1 MKTITK
7 ILDEELA
14 MNKEELLKEYKNVYG
29 EDAKDVFF
37 SPGRINVIGEHTD
50 YNGGHV
56 FPAAISLGVYG
67 VYGPREDNKVRL
79 YSGNVDGD
87 IVEFDLDDSSVE
99 KDDRFWTNYFKGML
113 TYLKERADG
122 DKINHGF
129 NLYIK
134 ATLPSGSGLS
144 SSAAI
149 EMLMGIILKDEFNL
163 DVDRVTLAKL
173 GQKTENE
180 FVGLNSGIMDQFACI
195 MGKKDNAI
203 FLDTNTMEY
212 EYKPLKLGEY
222 EIIIMSTNKE
232 HTLADSAYNDR
243 VRECHD
249 ALTKLQT
256 KLNIKALG
264 ELDEE
269 SFDEYSYLIND
280 ETEIR
285 RARHA
290 VFENQRTLHAT
301 KAMED
306 ADLEKLGR
314 LINASHVSLH
324 YDYEVTG
331 KELDTLAEAAWK
343 QDGVLGARMIGGGFG
358 GSAIAIVKK
367 DKAEEF
373 KKNVGKIYR
382 NKIGYDASFYDAEI
396 VDGTKRI

>member
-1 MKTITK
+1 
-7 ILDEELA
+7 
-14 MNKEELLKEYKNVYG
+14 MNKEELLKEYETTFG
-29 EDAKDVFF
+29 EKGKDVFF

-67 VYGPREDNKVRL
+67 VYGPREDKKVCL
-79 YSGNVDGD
+79 FSGNVDGD
-87 IVEFDLDDSSVE
+87 IVEFDIDDTTVE
-99 KDDRFWTNYFKGML
+99 KDDRFWANYFKGMI
-113 TYLKERADG
+113 TYLREKYDNI
-122 DKINHGF
+122 DHGF

-134 ATLPSGSGLS
+134 ANLPSGSGLS

-163 DVDRVTLAKL
+163 DVDRIALAKMGL
-173 GQKTENE
+173 RTENE

-195 MGKKDNAI
+195 MGKKDSAI
-203 FLDTNTMEY
+203 FLDCNTLDY
-212 EYKPLKLGEY
+212 EYKPLALGDY
-222 EIIIMSTNKE
+222 EIIIMATNKP

-249 ALTKLQT
+249 AVKKLQA
-256 KLNIKALG
+256 KLDIKTLG
-264 ELDEE
+264 ELDNDT
-269 SFDEYSYLIND
+269 FDEYAYLINN
-280 ETEIR
+280 ETEIK

-290 VFENQRTLHAT
+290 VSENQRTLRAT
-301 KAMED
+301 NAMQD
-306 ADLEKLGR
+306 GDLEKLGR
-314 LINASHVSLH
+314 LIDASHVSLH

-331 KELDTLAEAAWK
+331 QELDTLAEASWA
-343 QDGVLGARMIGGGFG
+343 QPGVLGARMIGGGFG

-367 DKAEEF
+367 DQAEEF

-382 NKIGYDASFYDAEI
+382 DKIGYDASFYDAEI

>member
-1 MKTITK
+1 MKK
-7 ILDEELA
+7 Q
-14 MNKEELLKEYKNVYG
+14 ELLSAYKDTFG
-29 EDAKDVFF
+29 EDGQDVFF

-67 VYGPREDNKVRL
+67 VYGPREDNQVNL
-79 YSGNVDGD
+79 YSGNVDSP

-99 KDDRFWTNYFKGML
+99 KGNHFWTNYFKGMI
-113 TYLKERADG
+113 TYLRQREDG

-144 SSAAI
+144 SSAAL
-149 EMLMGIILKDEFNL
+149 EMLMGIILKEEFELN
-163 DVDRVTLAKL
+163 VTRPEIARL

-195 MGKKDNAI
+195 MGKKDSAI
-203 FLDTNTMEY
+203 FLDCNTMDY
-212 EYKPLKLGEY
+212 EYKPLKLGDY

-243 VRECHD
+243 VAECGS
-249 ALTKLQT
+249 ALEKLQK
-256 KLNIKALG
+256 KLDIKSLG
-264 ELDEE
+264 EIDEDTL
-269 SFDEYSYLIND
+269 DEYSYLIND
-280 ETEIR
+280 ETELK

-290 VFENQRTLHAT
+290 VAENQRTIRAT
-301 KAMED
+301 KAMEND
-306 ADLEKLGR
+306 DLEKLGR

-331 KELDTLAEAAWK
+331 KELDTLAETAWK
-343 QDGVLGARMIGGGFG
+343 QPGVLGARMIGGGFG

-367 DKAEEF
+367 SEAENF
-373 KKNVGKIYR
+373 KKNVGKAYR
-382 NKIGYDASFYDAEI
+382 DAVGYEASFYDAEI

>member
-1 MKTITK
+1 
-7 ILDEELA
+7 
-14 MNKEELLKEYKNVYG
+14 MNKEELLKEYETTFG
-29 EDAKDVFF
+29 EKGKDVFF

-67 VYGPREDNKVRL
+67 VYGPREDKKVCL
-79 YSGNVDGD
+79 FSGNVDGD
-87 IVEFDLDDSSVE
+87 IVEFDIDDTTVE
-99 KDDRFWTNYFKGML
+99 KDDRFWANYFKGMI
-113 TYLKERADG
+113 TYLREKYDNI
-122 DKINHGF
+122 DHGF

-134 ATLPSGSGLS
+134 ANLPSGSGLS

-163 DVDRVTLAKL
+163 DVDRIALAKM
-173 GQKTENE
+173 GQRTENE

-195 MGKKDNAI
+195 MGKKDSAI
-203 FLDTNTMEY
+203 FLDCNTLDY
-212 EYKPLKLGEY
+212 EYKPLALGNY
-222 EIIIMSTNKE
+222 EIIIMATNKP

-249 ALTKLQT
+249 AVKKLQA
-256 KLNIKALG
+256 KLDIKTLG
-264 ELDEE
+264 ELDNDT
-269 SFDEYSYLIND
+269 FDEYAYLINN
-280 ETEIR
+280 ETEIK

-290 VFENQRTLHAT
+290 VSENQRTLRAT
-301 KAMED
+301 KAMQD
-306 ADLEKLGR
+306 GDLEKLGR
-314 LINASHVSLH
+314 LIDASHVSLH

-331 KELDTLAEAAWK
+331 QELDTLAEASWA
-343 QDGVLGARMIGGGFG
+343 QPGVLGARMIGGGFG

-367 DKAEEF
+367 DQAEAF

-382 NKIGYDASFYDAEI
+382 DKVGYDASFYDAEI

>member
-1 MKTITK
+1 
-7 ILDEELA
+7 
-14 MNKEELLKEYKNVYG
+14 MNKEELLKEYETTFG
-29 EDAKDVFF
+29 EKGKDVFF

-67 VYGPREDNKVRL
+67 VYGPREDKKVCL
-79 YSGNVDGD
+79 FSGNVDGD
-87 IVEFDLDDSSVE
+87 IVEFDIDDTTVE
-99 KDDRFWTNYFKGML
+99 KDDRFWANYFKGMI
-113 TYLKERADG
+113 TYLREKYDNI
-122 DKINHGF
+122 DHGF

-134 ATLPSGSGLS
+134 ANLPSGSGLS

-163 DVDRVTLAKL
+163 DVDRIALAKM
-173 GQKTENE
+173 GQRTENE

-195 MGKKDNAI
+195 MGKKDSPI
-203 FLDTNTMEY
+203 FLDCNTLDY
-212 EYKPLKLGEY
+212 EYKPLALGDY
-222 EIIIMSTNKE
+222 EIIIMATNKP

-249 ALTKLQT
+249 AVKKLQA
-256 KLNIKALG
+256 KLDIKTLG
-264 ELDEE
+264 ELDNDT
-269 SFDEYSYLIND
+269 FDEYAYLINN
-280 ETEIR
+280 ETEIK

-290 VFENQRTLHAT
+290 VSENQRTLRAT
-301 KAMED
+301 KAMQD
-306 ADLEKLGR
+306 GDLEKLGR
-314 LINASHVSLH
+314 LIDASHVSLH

-331 KELDTLAEAAWK
+331 QELDTLAEASWA
-343 QDGVLGARMIGGGFG
+343 QPGVLGARMIGGGFG

-367 DKAEEF
+367 DQAEKF

-382 NKIGYDASFYDAEI
+382 DKIGYDASFYDAEI

>member
-1 MKTITK
+1 
-7 ILDEELA
+7 
-14 MNKEELLKEYKNVYG
+14 MNKEELLKEYETTFG
-29 EDAKDVFF
+29 EKGKDVFF

-67 VYGPREDNKVRL
+67 VYGPREDKKVCL
-79 YSGNVDGD
+79 FSGDVDGD
-87 IVEFDLDDSSVE
+87 IVEFDIDDTTVE
-99 KDDRFWTNYFKGML
+99 KDDRFWANYFKGMI
-113 TYLKERADG
+113 TYLREKYDNI
-122 DKINHGF
+122 DHGF

-134 ATLPSGSGLS
+134 ANLPSGSGLS

-163 DVDRVTLAKL
+163 DVDRIALAKM
-173 GQKTENE
+173 GQRTENE

-195 MGKKDNAI
+195 MGKKDSAI
-203 FLDTNTMEY
+203 FLDCNTLDY
-212 EYKPLKLGEY
+212 EYKPLALGDY
-222 EIIIMSTNKE
+222 EIIIMATNKP

-249 ALTKLQT
+249 AVKKLQA
-256 KLNIKALG
+256 KLDIKTLG
-264 ELDEE
+264 ELDNDT
-269 SFDEYSYLIND
+269 FDEYAYLINN
-280 ETEIR
+280 ETEIK

-290 VFENQRTLHAT
+290 VSENQRTLRAT
-301 KAMED
+301 NAMQD
-306 ADLEKLGR
+306 GDLEKLGR
-314 LINASHVSLH
+314 LIDASHVSLH

-331 KELDTLAEAAWK
+331 QELDTLAEASWA
-343 QDGVLGARMIGGGFG
+343 QPGVLGARMIGGGFG

-367 DKAEEF
+367 DQAEAF

-382 NKIGYDASFYDAEI
+382 DKIGYDASFYDAEI

>member
-1 MKTITK
+1 
-7 ILDEELA
+7 
-14 MNKEELLKEYKNVYG
+14 MNKEELLKEYEATFG
-29 EDAKDVFF
+29 EKGKDVFF

-67 VYGPREDNKVRL
+67 VYGPREDKKVCL
-79 YSGNVDGD
+79 FSGNVDGD
-87 IVEFDLDDSSVE
+87 IVEFDIDDTTVE
-99 KDDRFWTNYFKGML
+99 KDDRFWANYFKGMI
-113 TYLKERADG
+113 TYLREKYDNI
-122 DKINHGF
+122 DHGF

-134 ATLPSGSGLS
+134 ANLPSGSGLS

-163 DVDRVTLAKL
+163 DVDRIALAKM
-173 GQKTENE
+173 GQRTENE

-195 MGKKDNAI
+195 MGKKDSAI
-203 FLDTNTMEY
+203 FLDCNTLDY
-212 EYKPLKLGEY
+212 EYKPLALGDY
-222 EIIIMSTNKE
+222 EIIIMATNKP

-249 ALTKLQT
+249 AVKKLQA
-256 KLNIKALG
+256 KLDIKTLG
-264 ELDEE
+264 ELDNDT
-269 SFDEYSYLIND
+269 FDEYAYLINN
-280 ETEIR
+280 ETEIK

-290 VFENQRTLHAT
+290 VSENQRTLRAT
-301 KAMED
+301 KAMQD
-306 ADLEKLGR
+306 GDLEKLGR
-314 LINASHVSLH
+314 LIDASHVSLH

-331 KELDTLAEAAWK
+331 QELDTLAAASWA
-343 QDGVLGARMIGGGFG
+343 QPGVLGARMIGGGFG

-367 DKAEEF
+367 DQAEEF

-382 NKIGYDASFYDAEI
+382 DKIGYDASFYDAEI

>member
-1 MKTITK
+1 
-7 ILDEELA
+7 
-14 MNKEELLKEYKNVYG
+14 MNKEELLKEYETTFG
-29 EDAKDVFF
+29 EKGKDVFF

-67 VYGPREDNKVRL
+67 VYGPREDKKVCL
-79 YSGNVDGD
+79 FSGNVDGD
-87 IVEFDLDDSSVE
+87 IVEFDIDDTTVE
-99 KDDRFWTNYFKGML
+99 KDDRFWANYFKGMI
-113 TYLKERADG
+113 TYLREKYDNI
-122 DKINHGF
+122 DHGF

-134 ATLPSGSGLS
+134 ANLPSGSGLS

-163 DVDRVTLAKL
+163 DVDRVALAKM
-173 GQKTENE
+173 GQRTENE

-195 MGKKDNAI
+195 MGKKDSAI
-203 FLDTNTMEY
+203 FLDCNTLDY
-212 EYKPLKLGEY
+212 EYKPLALGDY
-222 EIIIMSTNKE
+222 EIIIMATNKP

-249 ALTKLQT
+249 AVKKLQA
-256 KLNIKALG
+256 KLDIKTLG
-264 ELDEE
+264 ELDNDT
-269 SFDEYSYLIND
+269 FDEYAYLINN
-280 ETEIR
+280 ETEIK

-290 VFENQRTLHAT
+290 VSENQRTLRAT
-301 KAMED
+301 KAMQD
-306 ADLEKLGR
+306 GDLEKLGR
-314 LINASHVSLH
+314 LIDASHVSLH

-331 KELDTLAEAAWK
+331 QELDTLAEASWA
-343 QDGVLGARMIGGGFG
+343 QPGVLGARMIGGGFG

-367 DKAEEF
+367 DQAEAF

-382 NKIGYDASFYDAEI
+382 DKIGYDASFYDAEI

>member
-1 MKTITK
+1 
-7 ILDEELA
+7 
-14 MNKEELLKEYKNVYG
+14 MNKEELLKEYETTFG
-29 EDAKDVFF
+29 EKGKDVFF

-67 VYGPREDNKVRL
+67 VYGPREDKKVCL
-79 YSGNVDGD
+79 FSGNVDGD
-87 IVEFDLDDSSVE
+87 IVEFDIDNTTVE
-99 KDDRFWTNYFKGML
+99 KDDRFWANYFKGMI
-113 TYLKERADG
+113 TYLREKYDNI
-122 DKINHGF
+122 DHGF

-134 ATLPSGSGLS
+134 ANLPSGSGLS

-163 DVDRVTLAKL
+163 DVDRIALAKM
-173 GQKTENE
+173 GQRTENE

-195 MGKKDNAI
+195 MGKKDSAI
-203 FLDTNTMEY
+203 FLDCNTLDY
-212 EYKPLKLGEY
+212 EYKPLALGDY
-222 EIIIMSTNKE
+222 EIIIMATNKP

-249 ALTKLQT
+249 AVKKLQA
-256 KLNIKALG
+256 KLDIKTLG
-264 ELDEE
+264 ELDNDT
-269 SFDEYSYLIND
+269 FDEYAYLINN
-280 ETEIR
+280 ETEIK

-290 VFENQRTLHAT
+290 VSENQRTLRAT
-301 KAMED
+301 KAMQNG
-306 ADLEKLGR
+306 DLEKLGR
-314 LINASHVSLH
+314 LIDASHVSLH

-331 KELDTLAEAAWK
+331 QELDTLAEASWA
-343 QDGVLGARMIGGGFG
+343 QPGVLGARMIGGGFG

-367 DKAEEF
+367 DQAEAF

-382 NKIGYDASFYDAEI
+382 DKIGYDASFYDAEI

>member
-1 MKTITK
+1 
-7 ILDEELA
+7 
-14 MNKEELLKEYKNVYG
+14 MNKEELLKEYETTFG
-29 EDAKDVFF
+29 EKGKDVFF

-67 VYGPREDNKVRL
+67 VYGPREDKKVCL
-79 YSGNVDGD
+79 FSGNVDGD
-87 IVEFDLDDSSVE
+87 IVEFDIDDTTVE
-99 KDDRFWTNYFKGML
+99 KDDRFWANYFKGMI
-113 TYLKERADG
+113 TYLREKYDNI
-122 DKINHGF
+122 DHGF

-134 ATLPSGSGLS
+134 ANLPSGSGLS

-163 DVDRVTLAKL
+163 DVDRIALAKM
-173 GQKTENE
+173 GQRTENE

-195 MGKKDNAI
+195 MGKKDSAI
-203 FLDTNTMEY
+203 FLDCNTLDY
-212 EYKPLKLGEY
+212 EYKPLALGDY
-222 EIIIMSTNKE
+222 EIIIMATNKT

-249 ALTKLQT
+249 AVKKLQA
-256 KLNIKALG
+256 KLDIKTLG
-264 ELDEE
+264 ELDNDT
-269 SFDEYSYLIND
+269 FDEYAYLINN
-280 ETEIR
+280 ETEIK

-290 VFENQRTLHAT
+290 VSENQRTLRAT
-301 KAMED
+301 KAMQD
-306 ADLEKLGR
+306 GDLEKLGR
-314 LINASHVSLH
+314 LIDASHVSLH

-331 KELDTLAEAAWK
+331 QELDTLAEASWA
-343 QDGVLGARMIGGGFG
+343 QPGVLGARMIGGGFG

-367 DKAEEF
+367 DQAEAF

-382 NKIGYDASFYDAEI
+382 DKIGYDASFYDAEI

>member
-1 MKTITK
+1 
-7 ILDEELA
+7 
-14 MNKEELLKEYKNVYG
+14 MNKDELIKNYQKVFG
-29 EDAKDVFF
+29 KNEKDVFF

-67 VYGPREDNKVRL
+67 VYGPRNDNKVCL
-79 YSGNVDGD
+79 YSGNVDGE
-87 IVEFDLDDSSVE
+87 IVEFDLNDDTVE
-99 KDDRFWTNYFKGML
+99 KDDRFWANYFKGMIA
-113 TYLKERADG
+113 YLRQREDG
-122 DKINHGF
+122 NKINHGF

-134 ATLPSGSGLS
+134 ADLPSGSGLS

-149 EMLMGIILKDEFNL
+149 EMLMGMILKDEFDL
-163 DVDRVTLAKL
+163 DINRPDLARL

-195 MGKKDNAI
+195 MGKKDSAI
-203 FLDTNTMEY
+203 FLDCNTMEY
-212 EYKPLKLGEY
+212 EYMPLKLGDY

-243 VRECHD
+243 VRECKN
-249 ALTKLQT
+249 ALEKLQT
-256 KLNIKALG
+256 ALDITSLG
-264 ELDEE
+264 ELD
-269 SFDEYSYLIND
+269 SQTFDEYAYLIDD
-280 ETEIR
+280 ETEIK

-290 VFENQRTLHAT
+290 VNENERTIRAT
-301 KAMED
+301 KAMKD
-306 ADLEKLGR
+306 NDLEKLGH

-367 DKAEEF
+367 DKAEDF

-382 NKIGYDASFYDAEI
+382 DKVGYDASFYDAEI
-396 VDGTKRI
+396 VDGTKKI

>member
-1 MKTITK
+1 
-7 ILDEELA
+7 
-14 MNKEELLKEYKNVYG
+14 MNKDELIKNYQKVFG
-29 EDAKDVFF
+29 KNEKDVFF

-67 VYGPREDNKVRL
+67 VYGPRNDNKVCL
-79 YSGNVDGD
+79 YSGNIDGE
-87 IVEFDLDDSSVE
+87 IVEFDLNDDTVE
-99 KDDRFWTNYFKGML
+99 KDDRFWANYFKGMI
-113 TYLKERADG
+113 TYLRQREDG
-122 DKINHGF
+122 NKINHGF

-134 ATLPSGSGLS
+134 ADLPSGSGLS

-149 EMLMGIILKDEFNL
+149 EMLMGMILKDEFDL
-163 DVDRVTLAKL
+163 DINRPDLARL

-195 MGKKDNAI
+195 MGKNDSAI
-203 FLDTNTMEY
+203 FLDCNTMEY
-212 EYKPLKLGEY
+212 EYLPLKLGDY

-243 VRECHD
+243 VRECKN
-249 ALTKLQT
+249 ALEKLQT
-256 KLNIKALG
+256 KLGITSLG
-264 ELDEE
+264 KLD
-269 SFDEYSYLIND
+269 SQTFDEYAYLIND
-280 ETEIR
+280 ETEIK

-290 VFENQRTLHAT
+290 VNENERTIRAT
-301 KAMED
+301 KAMKD
-306 ADLEKLGR
+306 NDLEKLGH

-373 KKNVGKIYR
+373 KKNVGKIYHD
-382 NKIGYDASFYDAEI
+382 KVGYDASFYDAEI
-396 VDGTKRI
+396 VDGTKKI

>member
-1 MKTITK
+1 
-7 ILDEELA
+7 
-14 MNKEELLKEYKNVYG
+14 MNKDELIKNYQRVFG
-29 EDAKDVFF
+29 KNEKDVFF

-67 VYGPREDNKVRL
+67 VYGPRNNNKVCL
-79 YSGNVDGD
+79 YSGNVDGE
-87 IVEFDLDDSSVE
+87 IVEFDLNDDTVE
-99 KDDRFWTNYFKGML
+99 KDDRFWANYFKGMI
-113 TYLKERADG
+113 TYLRQREDRN
-122 DKINHGF
+122 KINHGF

-134 ATLPSGSGLS
+134 ADLPSGSGLS

-149 EMLMGIILKDEFNL
+149 EMLMGMILKDEFDL
-163 DVDRVTLAKL
+163 DIDRPDLARL

-180 FVGLNSGIMDQFACI
+180 FIGLNSGIMDQFACI
-195 MGKKDNAI
+195 MGKKDSAI
-203 FLDTNTMEY
+203 FLDCNTMEY
-212 EYKPLKLGEY
+212 EYMPLKLGDY

-243 VRECHD
+243 VRECKN
-249 ALTKLQT
+249 ALEELKTKLDIT
-256 KLNIKALG
+256 SLG
-264 ELDEE
+264 ELD
-269 SFDEYSYLIND
+269 SQTFDEYVYLIND
-280 ETEIR
+280 ETEIK

-290 VFENQRTLHAT
+290 VNENERTIRAT
-301 KAMED
+301 KAMKNN
-306 ADLEKLGR
+306 DLEKLGH
-314 LINASHVSLH
+314 LINASHISLH

-343 QDGVLGARMIGGGFG
+343 QEGVLGAKMIGGGFG

-382 NKIGYDASFYDAEI
+382 DKVGYDASFYDAEI
-396 VDGTKRI
+396 VDGTKKI

>member
-1 MKTITK
+1 
-7 ILDEELA
+7 
-14 MNKEELLKEYKNVYG
+14 MNKEELLKEYETTFG
-29 EDAKDVFF
+29 EKGKDVFF

-67 VYGPREDNKVRL
+67 VYGPREDKKVCL
-79 YSGNVDGD
+79 FSGNVDGD
-87 IVEFDLDDSSVE
+87 IVEFDIDDTTVE
-99 KDDRFWTNYFKGML
+99 KDDRFWANYFKGMI
-113 TYLKERADG
+113 TYLREKYDNI
-122 DKINHGF
+122 DHGF

-134 ATLPSGSGLS
+134 ANLPSGSGLS

-163 DVDRVTLAKL
+163 DVDRIALAKM
-173 GQKTENE
+173 GQRTENE

-195 MGKKDNAI
+195 MGKKDSAI
-203 FLDTNTMEY
+203 FLDCNTLDY
-212 EYKPLKLGEY
+212 EYKPLALGDY
-222 EIIIMSTNKE
+222 EIIIMATNKP

-249 ALTKLQT
+249 AVKKLQA
-256 KLNIKALG
+256 KLDIKTLG
-264 ELDEE
+264 ELDNDT
-269 SFDEYSYLIND
+269 FDEYAYLINN
-280 ETEIR
+280 EIEIK

-290 VFENQRTLHAT
+290 VSENQRTLRAT
-301 KAMED
+301 KAMQD
-306 ADLEKLGR
+306 GDLEKLGR
-314 LINASHVSLH
+314 LIDASHVSLH

-331 KELDTLAEAAWK
+331 QELDTLAEASWA
-343 QDGVLGARMIGGGFG
+343 QPGVLGARMIGGGFG

-367 DKAEEF
+367 DQAKAF

-382 NKIGYDASFYDAEI
+382 DKIGYDASFYDAEI

>member
-1 MKTITK
+1 
-7 ILDEELA
+7 
-14 MNKEELLKEYKNVYG
+14 MNKEELLKEYETTFG
-29 EDAKDVFF
+29 EKGKDVFF

-67 VYGPREDNKVRL
+67 VYGPREDKKVCL
-79 YSGNVDGD
+79 FSGNVDSD
-87 IVEFDLDDSSVE
+87 IVEFDIDDTTVE
-99 KDDRFWTNYFKGML
+99 KDDRFWANYFKGMI
-113 TYLKERADG
+113 TYLREKYDNI
-122 DKINHGF
+122 DHGF

-134 ATLPSGSGLS
+134 ANLPSGSGLS

-163 DVDRVTLAKL
+163 DVDRIALAKM
-173 GQKTENE
+173 GQRTENE

-195 MGKKDNAI
+195 MGKKDSAI
-203 FLDTNTMEY
+203 FLDCNTLDY
-212 EYKPLKLGEY
+212 EYKPLALGDY
-222 EIIIMSTNKE
+222 EIIIMATNKP

-249 ALTKLQT
+249 AVKKLQA
-256 KLNIKALG
+256 KLDIKTLG
-264 ELDEE
+264 ELDNDT
-269 SFDEYSYLIND
+269 FDEYAYLINN
-280 ETEIR
+280 ETEIK

-290 VFENQRTLHAT
+290 VSENQRTLRAT
-301 KAMED
+301 KAMQD
-306 ADLEKLGR
+306 GDLEKLGR
-314 LINASHVSLH
+314 LIDASHVSLH

-331 KELDTLAEAAWK
+331 QELDTLAEASWA
-343 QDGVLGARMIGGGFG
+343 QPGVLGARMIGGGFG

-367 DKAEEF
+367 DQAEAF

-382 NKIGYDASFYDAEI
+382 DKVGYDASFYDAEI

>member
-1 MKTITK
+1 
-7 ILDEELA
+7 
-14 MNKEELLKEYKNVYG
+14 MNKEELLKEYETTFG
-29 EDAKDVFF
+29 EKGKDVFF

-67 VYGPREDNKVRL
+67 VYGPREDKKVCL
-79 YSGNVDGD
+79 FSGNVDGD
-87 IVEFDLDDSSVE
+87 IVEFDIDDTTVE
-99 KDDRFWTNYFKGML
+99 KDDRFWANYFKGMI
-113 TYLKERADG
+113 TYLREKYDNI
-122 DKINHGF
+122 DHGF

-134 ATLPSGSGLS
+134 ANLPSGSGLS

-163 DVDRVTLAKL
+163 DVDRIALAKM
-173 GQKTENE
+173 GQRTENE

-195 MGKKDNAI
+195 MGKKDSAI
-203 FLDTNTMEY
+203 FLDCNTLDY
-212 EYKPLKLGEY
+212 EYKPLALGDY
-222 EIIIMSTNKE
+222 EIIIMATNKP

-249 ALTKLQT
+249 AVKKLQA
-256 KLNIKALG
+256 KLDIKTLG
-264 ELDEE
+264 ELDND
-269 SFDEYSYLIND
+269 SFDEYAYLINN
-280 ETEIR
+280 ETEIK

-290 VFENQRTLHAT
+290 VSENQRTLRAT
-301 KAMED
+301 KAMQNG
-306 ADLEKLGR
+306 DLEKLGR
-314 LINASHVSLH
+314 LIDASHVSLH

-331 KELDTLAEAAWK
+331 QELDTLAEASWA
-343 QDGVLGARMIGGGFG
+343 QPGVLGARMIGGGFG

-367 DKAEEF
+367 DQAEAF

-382 NKIGYDASFYDAEI
+382 DKIGYDASFYDAEI

>member
-1 MKTITK
+1 
-7 ILDEELA
+7 
-14 MNKEELLKEYKNVYG
+14 MNKDELIKNYQKVFG
-29 EDAKDVFF
+29 KNEKDVFF

-67 VYGPREDNKVRL
+67 VYGPRNDNKVCL
-79 YSGNVDGD
+79 YSGNIDGE
-87 IVEFDLDDSSVE
+87 IVEFDLNDDTVE
-99 KDDRFWTNYFKGML
+99 KDDRFWANYFKGMI
-113 TYLKERADG
+113 TYLRQREDG
-122 DKINHGF
+122 EKINHGF

-134 ATLPSGSGLS
+134 ADLPSGSGLS

-149 EMLMGIILKDEFNL
+149 EMLMGMILKDEFDL
-163 DVDRVTLAKL
+163 DIDRPDLARL

-180 FVGLNSGIMDQFACI
+180 FIGLNSGIMDQFACI
-195 MGKKDNAI
+195 MGKNDSAI
-203 FLDTNTMEY
+203 FLDCNTMEY
-212 EYKPLKLGEY
+212 EYLPLKLGDY

-232 HTLADSAYNDR
+232 HALADSAYNDR
-243 VRECHD
+243 VRECKN
-249 ALTKLQT
+249 ALEKLQA
-256 KLNIKALG
+256 KLDITSLG
-264 ELDEE
+264 ELD
-269 SFDEYSYLIND
+269 SQIFDEYAYLIND
-280 ETEIR
+280 ETEIK

-290 VFENQRTLHAT
+290 VNENERTIRAT
-301 KAMED
+301 KAMKNN
-306 ADLEKLGR
+306 DLEKLGH

-367 DKAEEF
+367 DKAEAF

-382 NKIGYDASFYDAEI
+382 DKVGYDASFYDAEI
-396 VDGTKRI
+396 VDGTKKI

>member
-1 MKTITK
+1 
-7 ILDEELA
+7 
-14 MNKEELLKEYKNVYG
+14 MNKEELLKEYETTFG
-29 EDAKDVFF
+29 EKGKDVFF

-67 VYGPREDNKVRL
+67 VYGPREDKKVCL
-79 YSGNVDGD
+79 FSGNVDGD
-87 IVEFDLDDSSVE
+87 IVEFDIDDTTVE
-99 KDDRFWTNYFKGML
+99 KDDRFWANYFKGMI
-113 TYLKERADG
+113 TYLREKYDNI
-122 DKINHGF
+122 DHGF

-134 ATLPSGSGLS
+134 ANLPSGSGLS

-163 DVDRVTLAKL
+163 DVDRIALAKM
-173 GQKTENE
+173 GQRTENE

-195 MGKKDNAI
+195 MGKKDSAI
-203 FLDTNTMEY
+203 FLDCNTLDY
-212 EYKPLKLGEY
+212 EYKPLALGDY
-222 EIIIMSTNKE
+222 EIIIMATNKP

-249 ALTKLQT
+249 AVKKLQA
-256 KLNIKALG
+256 KLDIKTLG
-264 ELDEE
+264 ELDNDT
-269 SFDEYSYLIND
+269 FDEYAYLINN
-280 ETEIR
+280 ETEIK

-290 VFENQRTLHAT
+290 VSENQRTLRAT
-301 KAMED
+301 KAMQD
-306 ADLEKLGR
+306 GDLEKLGR
-314 LINASHVSLH
+314 LIDASHVSLH

-331 KELDTLAEAAWK
+331 QELDTLAEASWA
-343 QDGVLGARMIGGGFG
+343 QPGVLGARMIGGGFG

-367 DKAEEF
+367 DQAEAF

-382 NKIGYDASFYDAEI
+382 DKIGYDASFYDAEI

>member
-1 MKTITK
+1 
-7 ILDEELA
+7 
-14 MNKEELLKEYKNVYG
+14 MNKDELLKEYEETFDEKAQ
-29 EDAKDVFF
+29 EIFF

-67 VYGPREDNKVRL
+67 VYGPREDKKVCL
-79 YSGNVDGD
+79 FSGNVDGD
-87 IVEFDLDDSSVE
+87 IVEFDIDDTTVE
-99 KDDRFWTNYFKGML
+99 KDDRFWANYFKGMI
-113 TYLKERADG
+113 TYLREKYDNI
-122 DKINHGF
+122 DHGF

-134 ATLPSGSGLS
+134 ANLPSGSGLS

-163 DVDRVTLAKL
+163 DVDRIALAKM
-173 GQKTENE
+173 GQRTENE

-195 MGKKDNAI
+195 MGKKDSAI
-203 FLDTNTMEY
+203 FLDCNTLDY
-212 EYKPLKLGEY
+212 EYKPLALGDY
-222 EIIIMSTNKE
+222 EIIIMATNKP

-249 ALTKLQT
+249 AVKKLQA
-256 KLNIKALG
+256 KLDIKTLG
-264 ELDEE
+264 ELDNDT
-269 SFDEYSYLIND
+269 FDEYAYLINN
-280 ETEIR
+280 ETEIK

-290 VFENQRTLHAT
+290 VSENQRTLRAT
-301 KAMED
+301 KAMQD
-306 ADLEKLGR
+306 GDLEKLGR
-314 LINASHVSLH
+314 LIDASHVSLH

-331 KELDTLAEAAWK
+331 QELDTLAEASWA
-343 QDGVLGARMIGGGFG
+343 QPGVLGARMIGGGFG

-367 DKAEEF
+367 DQAEAF

-382 NKIGYDASFYDAEI
+382 DKIGYDASFYDAEI